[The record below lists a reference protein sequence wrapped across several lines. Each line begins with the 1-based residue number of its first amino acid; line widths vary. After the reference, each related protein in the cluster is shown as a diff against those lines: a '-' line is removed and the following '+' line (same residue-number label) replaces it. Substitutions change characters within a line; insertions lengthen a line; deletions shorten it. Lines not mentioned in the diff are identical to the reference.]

1 MLFTWLP
8 KFISCDDRNNHRLSW
23 GYIRELIKSGLA
35 LYMFQDFAERIN
47 IEQSLLHM
55 LGLSYLHAF
64 GLVTWFVLETTH
76 ETLKEHHTSLGCHV
90 KSAGYNKPH
99 TIFRP
104 V

>member
-8 KFISCDDRNNHRLSW
+8 KFISSDDKYNHRLSW

-35 LYMFQDFAERIN
+35 FYGFQDFAEQIN
-47 IEQSLLHM
+47 FELCLLHI
-55 LGLSYLHAF
+55 LGLSCLHVF

-90 KSAGYNKPH
+90 
-99 TIFRP
+99 
-104 V
+104 